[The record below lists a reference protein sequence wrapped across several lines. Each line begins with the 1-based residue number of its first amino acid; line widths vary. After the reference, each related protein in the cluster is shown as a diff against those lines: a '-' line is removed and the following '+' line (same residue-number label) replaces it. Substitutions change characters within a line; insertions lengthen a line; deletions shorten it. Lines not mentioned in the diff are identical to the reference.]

1 MTTGPLAKSQVEW
14 TAGRS
19 QRSADDDPSARPR
32 TRHGVCVVRRG
43 ARGRARARG
52 GARGR
57 AVETRRRER
66 ACGRRTTAYAA
77 CTRGHGRATAYT
89 VHAVYVQQ
97 VAATQRGPVSGK
109 RPSSSTPQ
117 PALSPPHCTIEHS
130 DLANA
135 IRYLN
140 SPHEPTLRAPV
151 TTDRPAGGLP
161 KAERRARGQKRA
173 CSLGAG
179 PAQRLPKPCVD
190 LDRMRR
196 LSHRLSASACAPHTS
211 PHLSPK

>member
-1 MTTGPLAKSQVEW
+1 MRSTHNAQRPTRRVHADTVELQPTPYTRYTYSKSQ
-14 TAGRS
+14 
-19 QRSADDDPSARPR
+19 QLSA
-32 TRHGVCVVRRG
+32 
-43 ARGRARARG
+43 
-52 GARGR
+52 
-57 AVETRRRER
+57 
-66 ACGRRTTAYAA
+66 
-77 CTRGHGRATAYT
+77 
-89 VHAVYVQQ
+89 
-97 VAATQRGPVSGK
+97 VSGK

-140 SPHEPTLRAPV
+140 SPHESTLRAPV

-211 PHLSPK
+211 PHLSPKRAPLISVQSELPSSQSKVSSPHLSPK